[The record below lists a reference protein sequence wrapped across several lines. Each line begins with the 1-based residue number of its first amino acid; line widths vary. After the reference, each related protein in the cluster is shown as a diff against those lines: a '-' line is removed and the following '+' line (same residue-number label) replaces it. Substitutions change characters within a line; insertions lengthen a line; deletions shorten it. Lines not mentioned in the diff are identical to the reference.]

1 MLNCSLKLMLRAR
14 SLSKLRE
21 GMMTTTTN
29 MAKRKTNHLMALIL
43 ILTPTTPT
51 QIVQARIAPAQTVP
65 APIAQALTAP
75 AQTAPVLTAQARIA
89 QALTA
94 RVRIALTQIHP
105 IRTLPHQLLPTQT
118 LPLMT
123 AAAPQVRMNL
133 GWLSRAQLPNSLRT
147 ISLTSPKWPPS
158 LC

>member
-1 MLNCSLKLMLRAR
+1 
-14 SLSKLRE
+14 
-21 GMMTTTTN
+21 MTSTTN

-43 ILTPTTPT
+43 ILTTPT
-51 QIVQARIAPAQTVP
+51 LIVQARIAVARIAPAQTAP
-65 APIAQALTAP
+65 APIARAAA
-75 AQTAPVLTAQARIA
+75 AQTALVLTAQAPIA

-123 AAAPQVRMNL
+123 AAAPQVRMNF
-133 GWLSRAQLPNSLRT
+133 GWLSRAKLPNSLRT

-158 LC
+158 LCRQPETPLKTIKTF